1 MTAWN
6 DFNDAEQQPSFDLIP
21 KGTLAR
27 VRMTLKPGGFD
38 DPAQGWTGGY
48 ATQSFETG
56 SVYLAAEFVV
66 LEGEYAR
73 RKLWSNI
80 GLHSPKG
87 PAWGQMG
94 RSFVRAILNSAR
106 NVHPQDNGPQ
116 AAAARRIQGFHELDG
131 IEFLAR
137 IDIEKDGRGDL
148 KNVIKSAVE
157 PDHPDYAR
165 LMGAAAEEPR
175 HRSTRRAGGGHPAP
189 CDAASR
195 TRNAPPCRAS
205 RPGRSER
212 RASEVLGLPTT
223 GARLRPLGPSASGG
237 RRPALSDRL
246 GVLLAALP
254 GGVSRALRQLA
265 AGAGRT
271 HAIDGGR
278 DDRSV

>member
-6 DFNDAEQQPSFDLIP
+6 DFNDAQQQQSFDLIP

-38 DPAQGWTGGY
+38 DPAQGWTGGW
-48 ATQSFETG
+48 ATQSFESG

-106 NVHPQDNGPQ
+106 NVHPQDMSPQ

-148 KNVIKSAVE
+148 KNVVKSAVE

-165 LMGAAAEEPR
+165 LMGVPPKTPGNGSSGAPAAVVPPHAM
-175 HRSTRRAGGGHPAP
+175 PAS
-189 CDAASR
+189 AA
-195 TRNAPPCRAS
+195 PQ
-205 RPGRSER
+205 
-212 RASEVLGLPTT
+212 
-223 GARLRPLGPSASGG
+223 
-237 RRPALSDRL
+237 RPA
-246 GVLLAALP
+246 VP
-254 GGVSRALRQLA
+254 GKPAWAQ
-265 AGAGRT
+265 
-271 HAIDGGR
+271 
-278 DDRSV
+278 

>member
-27 VRMTLKPGGFD
+27 VRMTLKPGGYD

-165 LMGAAAEEPR
+165 LMGV
-175 HRSTRRAGGGHPAP
+175 
-189 CDAASR
+189 
-195 TRNAPPCRAS
+195 PPK
-205 RPGRSER
+205 
-212 RASEVLGLPTT
+212 
-223 GARLRPLGPSASGG
+223 ASGTG
-237 RRPALSDRL
+237 HSGAPAAVTPPRAMPPAAPQRPA
-246 GVLLAALP
+246 VP
-254 GGVSRALRQLA
+254 GKPAWAQ
-265 AGAGRT
+265 
-271 HAIDGGR
+271 
-278 DDRSV
+278 